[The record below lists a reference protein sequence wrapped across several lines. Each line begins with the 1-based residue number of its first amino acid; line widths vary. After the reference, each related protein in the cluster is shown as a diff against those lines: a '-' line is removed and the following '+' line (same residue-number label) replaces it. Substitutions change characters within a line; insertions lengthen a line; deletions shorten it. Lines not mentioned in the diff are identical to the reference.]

1 MPNVSETRLN
11 SVQNLPMTR
20 SLVLLPGD
28 GIGPEVV
35 AAAEVVLQA
44 VCRKF
49 SHQVDT
55 RTCTIGGAALR
66 AGLPVYPDDTRA
78 ACTAGDPVLL
88 GAVGDPAFDHLPREQ
103 KIETGLLALRSS
115 MGVYANLRPARAWEG
130 LEDATPF
137 KPQRTAGTDLIIVRE
152 LLGGLY
158 FGEPRGMAAD
168 GQSAFN
174 TMKYSVGE
182 VQRVARVA
190 FGLAHSR
197 SKRLLSVD
205 KANVLETSQLWR
217 KTVTAMAADYP
228 DVALEHQYVDAFAM
242 NLALNPTR
250 YDVVLTENLFGD
262 ILSDEAGA
270 VSGSLGLLPS
280 ASLGDG
286 QALYE
291 PVHGS
296 APTLAGRDV
305 ANPAGAIGSL
315 ALVFR
320 HSWQAEEEARA
331 IESALARTI
340 REGYRTADLMTAGH
354 TGTSCSQFA
363 RLVAE
368 RL

>member
-1 MPNVSETRLN
+1 MN
-11 SVQNLPMTR
+11 R

-44 VCRKF
+44 VCQKF
-49 SHQVDT
+49 SHQVET
-55 RTCTIGGAALR
+55 RSFKIGGAALR
-66 AGLPVYPDDTRA
+66 SNQAVYPDETRA
-78 ACTAGDPVLL
+78 ACTAGEPVLL

-158 FGEPRGMAAD
+158 FGEPRGIAAD
-168 GQSAFN
+168 GQSAHN
-174 TMKYSVGE
+174 TMRYSVGE

-190 FGLAHSR
+190 YLLARSR

-217 KTVTAMAADYP
+217 RTVTAMAAEYP

-280 ASLGDG
+280 ASLGDRG
-286 QALYE
+286 ALYE

-320 HSWQAEEEARA
+320 HSWQGEDEARA

-340 REGYRTADLMTAGH
+340 REGHRTADLVPQGQKA
-354 TGTSCSQFA
+354 TSCSTFA

-368 RL
+368 RI

>member
-1 MPNVSETRLN
+1 MK
-11 SVQNLPMTR
+11 Q

-35 AAAEVVLQA
+35 KAAVTVLEA
-44 VCRKF
+44 VCRRF
-49 SHQVDT
+49 DHQIET
-55 RTCTIGGAALR
+55 RTFPIGGAALR
-66 AGLPVYPDDTRA
+66 AGLSVYPDETRA

-130 LEDATPF
+130 LEDVTPF
-137 KPQRTAGTDLIIVRE
+137 KPQRTAGTDIVIVRE

-158 FGEPRGMAAD
+158 FGEPRAIDAD
-168 GQSAFN
+168 GSSAWN
-174 TMKYSVGE
+174 TMRYSVAE
-182 VQRVARVA
+182 VQRVAHVA
-190 FGLAHSR
+190 FQLARSR
-197 SKRLLSVD
+197 TKRLLSVD

-217 KTVTAMAADYP
+217 KTVTALGAEYP

-270 VSGSLGLLPS
+270 VCGSLGLLPS

-286 QALYE
+286 GALYE

-315 ALVFR
+315 ALIFR
-320 HSWQAEEEARA
+320 HSWKSEAEAHA
-331 IESALARTI
+331 IESALAATI
-340 REGYRTADLMTAGH
+340 RDGHRTADLTAPGQ
-354 TGTSCSQFA
+354 TPTTCSAFA
-363 RLVAE
+363 KLVAD
-368 RL
+368 RI

>member
-1 MPNVSETRLN
+1 
-11 SVQNLPMTR
+11 MTR

-35 AAAEVVLQA
+35 AAADVVLQA
-44 VCRKF
+44 VCRRF
-49 SHQVDT
+49 DHRIDT
-55 RTCTIGGAALR
+55 RRYPMGGAALR
-66 AGLPVYPDDTRA
+66 AGLTVYPDETRA
-78 ACTAGDPVLL
+78 ACLEGVPVLL
-88 GAVGDPAFDHLPREQ
+88 GAVGDPAFDHLPRDQ

-115 MGVYANLRPARAWEG
+115 MGVYANLRPARVWEG

-158 FGEPRGMAAD
+158 FGEPRGIAAD
-168 GQSAFN
+168 GRSAFN
-174 TMKYSVGE
+174 TMRYSEDE
-182 VQRVARVA
+182 VVRVARVA
-190 FGLAHSR
+190 FALARGRSR
-197 SKRLLSVD
+197 RLLSVD

-217 KTVTAMAADYP
+217 RVVTALAADYP
-228 DVALEHQYVDAFAM
+228 EVSLEHQYVDAFAM

-270 VSGSLGLLPS
+270 VCGSLGLLPS
-280 ASLGDG
+280 ASLGNG
-286 QALYE
+286 GALYE

-305 ANPAGAIGSL
+305 ANPVGAIGSL

-320 HSWQAEEEARA
+320 HSWHCEEEARA
-331 IESALARTI
+331 IEAALARTI
-340 REGYRTADLMTAGH
+340 RDGHRTADLVSGRQTA
-354 TGTSCSQFA
+354 TSCSQFA

-368 RL
+368 RV

>member
-1 MPNVSETRLN
+1 MN
-11 SVQNLPMTR
+11 R

-35 AAAEVVLQA
+35 AAAGVVLQA
-44 VCRKF
+44 VCRRF
-49 SHQVDT
+49 SHQIET
-55 RTCTIGGAALR
+55 HAHPIGGAALR
-66 AGLPVYPDDTRA
+66 AGLPVYPDATRQ
-78 ACTAGDPVLL
+78 ACTAGDAVLL
-88 GAVGDPAFDHLPREQ
+88 GAVGDPAFDHLPRGE

-130 LEDATPF
+130 LEDATSF
-137 KPQRTAGTDLIIVRE
+137 KPERTAGTDLVIVRE

-158 FGEPRGMAAD
+158 FGEPRAIAAD
-168 GQSAFN
+168 GQSAHN
-174 TMKYSVGE
+174 TMAYTVGE
-182 VQRVARVA
+182 VQRVAHVA
-190 FGLAHSR
+190 FQLAR
-197 SKRLLSVD
+197 TRRKRLLSVD

-217 KTVTAMAADYP
+217 RTVTALAADYP
-228 DVALEHQYVDAFAM
+228 DVAVEHQYVDAFAM
-242 NLALNPTR
+242 NLALDPRR

-270 VSGSLGLLPS
+270 VCGSLGLLPS

-286 QALYE
+286 GALYE

-320 HSWQAEEEARA
+320 HSWDAEDEARA
-331 IESALARTI
+331 IESALAATI
-340 REGYRTADLMTAGH
+340 RDGHRTADLVASGQQAT
-354 TGTSCSQFA
+354 TCSRFA
-363 RLVAE
+363 QLVAD
-368 RL
+368 RI